1 MRTFYNRGYIMCEK
15 CVSLQ
20 EEIDRLTKE
29 TFGLQNSLDSTYEQY
44 MKLKNAI
51 DKIGNIVTDVW

>member
-1 MRTFYNRGYIMCEK
+1 MCEK

-29 TFGLQNSLDSTYEQY
+29 TLGLQNSLDSTYEQY